1 MRVAIDEAQKV
12 AGLNIN
18 SIETEEPGQPEIPIK
33 SIEASQSDAET
44 LNNTEQVNSNHIDA
58 FRSEIA
64 PYQPGRFSPPLGQ
77 SLWLD
82 SDRFARVFD
91 VPADAAPYLGD
102 GMSTLAACFYWAS
115 VNHTVSLWKEFNQPG
130 AKFRTDRN
138 RLDRLYNHSK
148 YLTDKDFLVSLAQAR
163 LGHKQKQLAGQTE
176 SWWPQTKEESI
187 KTSMLS
193 PLYLKVKKEYEERGE
208 RLDWWKNPKEVE
220 EYMRKHM
227 SDKDCADL
235 QAVVEGRG
243 SRAAAIKFAP
253 LVESLAESYVCF
265 GDSPRWN
272 AIHVSMTL
280 GIWLRN
286 TTLQNI
292 VV

>member
-1 MRVAIDEAQKV
+1 MKETINEAQNV
-12 AGLNIN
+12 AGLNTK
-18 SIETEEPGQPEIPIK
+18 SIETEESRRPDIPIE
-33 SIEASQSDAET
+33 SVEASKPDAVT
-44 LNNTEQVNSNHIDA
+44 SKNTEQVDSSHINS

-64 PYQPGRFSPPLGQ
+64 PYRQGRFSPPLGQ

-82 SDRFARVFD
+82 SDRLARVFD

-102 GMSTLAACFYWAS
+102 GISTLAACFYWAS

-130 AKFRTDRN
+130 ASVRTDRN

-148 YLTDKDFLVSLAQAR
+148 HLTDGEFLMALAQAR

-176 SWWPQTKEESI
+176 SWWPHTKEESI

-208 RLDWWKNPKEVE
+208 RLDWWKNPQEVE
-220 EYMRKHM
+220 DYMRKHM
-227 SDKDCADL
+227 SEKDCADL

-253 LVESLAESYVCF
+253 LVEALAESYVCF

-286 TTLQNI
+286 TTLQNMI
-292 VV
+292 V